1 MLQPVKEEKPEKTD
15 SHVPMKDINKVI
27 SDSSSNKVAE
37 RKVTLQE
44 DMAPESSKRESV
56 AECSKDMLPEKPD
69 VNINGKMVKF
79 NETRKSPV
87 IHSTPN
93 KEGIPLTKTMVDQ
106 QLHPSRHSDNVKTI
120 EVHTDSV
127 KQRIVDV
134 QPKNKDDDNKDSI
147 KESGECSKK
156 SDGTKQNE
164 LNPNQDVK
172 KEEKKKGE
180 SKLIMENETN
190 KCEETGNTQ
199 DMSGKV
205 EFAKYPLKDDQHH
218 NTVYSKVEATT
229 SPQKEVVSSQQ
240 SKTKIIKPEVKI
252 NEEKEKHQKTSEAT
266 STLTVAKDS
275 KEMTEVKTGQVTGI
289 KPLGIEE
296 NIDNKSVLWDINVK
310 ESNNKTMDKIQPLN
324 EITQFEVKT
333 LIQDTG
339 KIRNAEK
346 LDEVVPNALN
356 TKTAKETSQY
366 QEHDSKMILG
376 NLSSQTQQTEN
387 KDTASSERKI
397 NKTLTLAQPTRKP
410 VNIQTAKKLDD
421 NQALSIKNIVK
432 NESAATSTERKTN
445 ELHKDSLSK
454 ETEKQVEKNESHGK
468 LRNISLYTNIPMKEN
483 PKNRLITYSE
493 QAKNLE
499 YRAPIPVAAK
509 TIEESIRSN
518 IGQKEAVK
526 PQVIDVETK
535 TVHGKPVETQH
546 QLNKQNETKD
556 LDFAKGSTSLSTIS
570 LKAEMLTS
578 TASNQTRSIINK
590 SDNLTRKV
598 EVKQDSVTVPNQA
611 SSQNKPDV
619 KNIPQIPINNY
630 HTAVP
635 FGKWTPANRQEFL
648 NKIKETKVPATSC
661 SNTKQI
667 KKTNDLNRRDVLQ
680 KIDSQRQSN
689 TAAAKAQELPKSS
702 IHSISQPNIKAEMKT
717 FVSKQ
722 VATCDNKV
730 PVKAEA
736 PLLQIKSAT
745 SKKSAKQEPLKP
757 QTKLPIPTAALEVP
771 KKEISQRK
779 EINNQDLIDRTIEGI
794 INRAV
799 SAKPHDTNLPRQ
811 SFKTQMETPTTHNL
825 KISTTDNPVTCL
837 DAIEKKMN
845 ELHGIP
851 FVERPAHELPKLYNH
866 DKVKT
871 YARPDSQKTIP
882 SKTNKMPNLLPFTGK
897 TQHKIVKDNFVEVD
911 SEEEIIE
918 HEPVTGDI
926 DKNNKIFSKLPLK
939 INETSST
946 KTVTEDAKKESIITE
961 KDFDKFAR
969 RNSKTY
975 ENCLTVNF
983 EHKDQPNVVQT
994 VVEKDVHHKKY
1005 SRNELLLAEAKV
1017 KSYQKQKSNKIQIT
1031 TKLVPVA
1038 DDTFNKNFPS
1048 KLQLAYQTALTTKRQ
1063 MESPI
1068 TIIEDK
1074 PVKVVFMD
1082 TATEFAPARL
1092 NVQGQE
1098 LSPSKKTSKEA
1109 DCVTI
1114 STCDSLDSD
1123 VLDSVDALDG
1133 KVPDETKSKIKHQRK
1148 QVLTPVETPELE
1160 LIEPGD
1166 LGISVSPKKRRKIED
1181 MKIEKSPKTVV
1192 PKKSYLLGRN
1202 APIEDTVPKDLTNNT
1217 LKETVVQA
1225 SAIVT
1230 HKNTASAIDNLV
1242 LAAELL
1248 ETQSEKLN
1256 STTTKEPIKITTTD
1270 SPQQNTPVKR
1280 GRGRPRKY
1288 PLPEGAQIVDKVKSP
1303 SPQKK
1308 PRLIDAMRSKRRSTS
1323 EEEDENDTTDDE
1335 IVKENWTMGKIN
1347 ENIVCPICNKLFRS
1361 ENVVFKH
1368 VKHCSG
1374 PSPNRSSSD
1383 KRSPRRSR
1391 MSLESESKSRESK
1404 FDDTDFE
1411 EEIPLKKNIFSKRR
1425 SDGSSSG
1432 TSTDQDD
1439 VIVIEDTPLKEKPVK
1454 RDSLNKHESRKATK
1468 LSHNASNLSCEFC
1481 GKAFRQLS
1489 HLVKHKQQHQKEEL
1503 KKPDDESKSRDKKV
1517 FSCEVCKKEFR
1528 KLHHLVQHRL
1538 IHNLNN
1544 VPHRT
1549 SRKSSFEQS
1558 DNKTLRDQESKQT
1571 DDQTAAF
1578 RCEPCDKS
1586 FRKLHHLVEHRETH
1600 DGINRQKS
1608 STTQLT
1614 ADKAVPAPPP
1624 PQCDIC
1630 KKTFRKLH
1638 HLIEHREQHIETNS
1652 EKSDDKSVKSSLS
1665 TKDIIHECSL
1675 CYMVFPN
1682 EHSLNKHTIICQRK
1696 KRQSASKQT
1705 KSVEENEANE
1715 QVEEARN
1722 CEENKQI
1729 EVEIEPTNT
1738 NPILQEKT
1746 ENKEQELVT
1755 VENAEEPKIS
1765 ENSQSITDINAD
1777 EIKMQPAKREL
1788 EQPEKPNVHE
1798 TILETPAKI
1807 MKVDEKEKLESEN
1820 NTTSKTKEVTPKK
1833 KIKDKDISSVT
1844 KRQKLTVAALTA
1856 ADKKSPVVE
1865 SSDEEEIRYML
1876 NPAFKLEDKEERFMK
1891 VRAKKRSSLQI
1902 ERPNSKDREMNILKR
1917 SASLQHAPK
1926 VARLKPKSLG
1936 NKIAPL
1942 SAAPTKIISKALKS
1956 EPASSTDSDDSD
1968 IKYSF
1973 PKTSSEPKPTDKP
1986 KQEVNIIFNKLKII
2000 MYLFK

>member
-1 MLQPVKEEKPEKTD
+1 
-15 SHVPMKDINKVI
+15 
-27 SDSSSNKVAE
+27 
-37 RKVTLQE
+37 
-44 DMAPESSKRESV
+44 
-56 AECSKDMLPEKPD
+56 
-69 VNINGKMVKF
+69 MVKL

-134 QPKNKDDDNKDSI
+134 QPKNKDDENKDSI

-156 SDGTKQNE
+156 LDGTKQTE
-164 LNPNQDVK
+164 MHPNQEVK
-172 KEEKKKGE
+172 KEEKKKDELELARIEKE
-180 SKLIMENETN
+180 SN
-190 KCEETGNTQ
+190 KCEETGNGQ
-199 DMSGKV
+199 GSSV
-205 EFAKYPLKDDQHH
+205 SAEVYFA
-218 NTVYSKVEATT
+218 E
-229 SPQKEVVSSQQ
+229 SPQKEDQYDSNVFSKLKATSRSLQKQDSVGGSPQ
-240 SKTKIIKPEVKI
+240 SKTGIIKQSEFEI
-252 NEEKEKHQKTSEAT
+252 NEGKEKHQLFSD
-266 STLTVAKDS
+266 STLPVPKDS
-275 KEMTEVKTGQVTGI
+275 KEITEPKTSQESGI
-289 KPLGIEE
+289 KHLRIEE
-296 NIDNKSVLWDINVK
+296 NVDNKSMLLDINAK
-310 ESNNKTMDKIQPLN
+310 ESINKTKDKMQQPLK

-333 LIQDTG
+333 LIQDTK
-339 KIRNAEK
+339 KIGNVNK
-346 LDEVVPNALN
+346 SEVVSSTLNA
-356 TKTAKETSQY
+356 KTSKETSQS
-366 QEHDSKMILG
+366 QELDSKNILG
-376 NLSSQTQQTEN
+376 NLSSQSWQTDN
-387 KDTASSERKI
+387 KDSIESSTRKI
-397 NKTLTLAQPTRKP
+397 NKYPAAAQL
-410 VNIQTAKKLDD
+410 VQESFNMQTAQKLND
-421 NQALSIKNIVK
+421 NRVCNVKNIVNKESTSK
-432 NESAATSTERKTN
+432 NKERKIIDVH
-445 ELHKDSLSK
+445 LDYLAK
-454 ETEKQVEKNESHGK
+454 ETEKQAEKIESCGELQNIFLDTSMSANEELNTK
-468 LRNISLYTNIPMKEN
+468 LV
-483 PKNRLITYSE
+483 TYSE
-493 QAKNLE
+493 QTKNLE
-499 YRAPIPVAAK
+499 YRTSIPVVVTK
-509 TIEESIRSN
+509 IEEPILSN
-518 IGQKEAVK
+518 IGQKKAVK
-526 PQVIDVETK
+526 PQVTVVEAK
-535 TVHGKPVETQH
+535 TVQGKPAITQN
-546 QLNKQNETKD
+546 QLNKLNETKD
-556 LDFAKGSTSLSTIS
+556 LDFAKRPTLGATINT
-570 LKAEMLTS
+570 KTEMLKRT
-578 TASNQTRSIINK
+578 TSNQNRSVMSNSDSLTQKIEVK
-590 SDNLTRKV
+590 HDNLTV
-598 EVKQDSVTVPNQA
+598 CNQT
-611 SSQNKPDV
+611 SSKNKPDV
-619 KNIPQIPINNY
+619 KNIAQTPINNN

-648 NKIKETKVPATSC
+648 NKIKETKMPTTSC
-661 SNTKQI
+661 SNTKQL
-667 KKTNDLNRRDVLQ
+667 KKTNDLNRRDVLK

-689 TAAAKAQELPKSS
+689 TAAGKAQELPKSS
-702 IHSISQPNIKAEMKT
+702 LHSISQTSVKAEMKS

-722 VATCDNKV
+722 ITPCDSKM

-736 PLLQIKSAT
+736 PVLQIKSVT
-745 SKKSAKQEPLKP
+745 SERPAKQEPLNP
-757 QTKLPIPTAALEVP
+757 QTKLSILTIANTELP
-771 KKEISQRK
+771 KKELLQRK

-799 SAKPHDTNLPRQ
+799 SAKPSHEAKLNLPRQ
-811 SFKTQMETPTTHNL
+811 PFKTQTETPMSHTL
-825 KISTTDNPVTCL
+825 KISTQDNSVTCL

-851 FVERPAHELPKLYNH
+851 FVERPAHELPKHYNH

-871 YARPDSQKTIP
+871 YSRSDSQKTIT
-882 SKTNKMPNLLPFTGK
+882 SKANKIPNLLPFTGK
-897 TQHKIVKDNFVEVD
+897 TQHKIAKDNIIEVD

-926 DKNNKIFSKLPLK
+926 DKNNKNVSKLPSK
-939 INETSST
+939 INETPST
-946 KTVTEDAKKESIITE
+946 KSATEDSKKESIITE

-1017 KSYQKQKSNKIQIT
+1017 KSYQKQKSSQPYIHPSKIQIT
-1031 TKLVPVA
+1031 SKLVPVA

-1082 TATEFAPARL
+1082 TATEFTPARL

-1098 LSPSKKTSKEA
+1098 LSPSKKPSKEA
-1109 DCVTI
+1109 DNVTI

-1133 KVPDETKSKIKHQRK
+1133 KVPDETKSKIRHQRK

-1166 LGISVSPKKRRKIED
+1166 LGITVSPKKRRKIED
-1181 MKIEKSPKTVV
+1181 MRIEKSPKTVV

-1202 APIEDTVPKDLTNNT
+1202 APLEDAIHKDSTNNT
-1217 LKETVVQA
+1217 LNETVVQA
-1225 SAIVT
+1225 SAVVI
-1230 HKNTASAIDNLV
+1230 HKNTTSAIDNLV
-1242 LAAELL
+1242 LAAELI
-1248 ETQSEKLN
+1248 ETQSEKLS
-1256 STTTKEPIKITTTD
+1256 STTIKESIQMTTTD
-1270 SPQQNTPVKR
+1270 SPQHNTPVKR

-1288 PLPEGAQIVDKVKSP
+1288 PLPEGVPVVDKVKVP

-1308 PRLIDAMRSKRRSTS
+1308 PRLIDAVRCKRRSTT

-1391 MSLESESKSRESK
+1391 LSIESESKSRDSK

-1411 EEIPLKKNIFSKRR
+1411 EEIPLKKNKRR
-1425 SDGSSSG
+1425 SEDSSSG
-1432 TSTDQDD
+1432 ASTDLDD

-1454 RDSLNKHESRKATK
+1454 RDLSKKHESRKAAK
-1468 LSHNASNLSCEFC
+1468 ILHNASNLTCEFC

-1489 HLVKHKQQHQKEEL
+1489 HLVSHKQQHKKEEV
-1503 KKPDDESKSRDKKV
+1503 KKPDEDTKSRDKKV

-1544 VPHRT
+1544 IPHRT
-1549 SRKSSFEQS
+1549 SRKSSFEQI
-1558 DNKTLRDQESKQT
+1558 DNKTLREQESKQT

-1608 STTQLT
+1608 SVSQPT
-1614 ADKAVPAPPP
+1614 ADKAVPVPPPP

-1638 HLIEHREQHIETNS
+1638 HLIEHKEQHIETNS

-1682 EHSLNKHTIICQRK
+1682 EHSLNKHTIICLRK
-1696 KRQSASKQT
+1696 KRQSATKQN

-1715 QVEEARN
+1715 QLEEAHN
-1722 CEENKQI
+1722 SEENKQI
-1729 EVEIEPTNT
+1729 EVIEPINI
-1738 NPILQEKT
+1738 NPILEDKA
-1746 ENKEQELVT
+1746 ENNTQELVS
-1755 VENAEEPKIS
+1755 VGNPEQPKIC
-1765 ENSQSITDINAD
+1765 ENSQLINNINPV
-1777 EIKMQPAKREL
+1777 EIKMQPAKIDL
-1788 EQPEKPNVHE
+1788 EPPEKSNVKE
-1798 TILETPAKI
+1798 ATLEITAKI
-1807 MKVDEKEKLESEN
+1807 IKVDEKGKLESEN
-1820 NTTSKTKEVTPKK
+1820 TPKEVTPKK
-1833 KIKDKDISSVT
+1833 KIKDKDMSLVT
-1844 KRQKLTVAALTA
+1844 KHQKLTSPALTA
-1856 ADKKSPVVE
+1856 ANVKSSVVE

-1876 NPAFKLEDKEERFMK
+1876 NPAFKLEDKEEKFMK

-1902 ERPNSKDREMNILKR
+1902 ERPNSKDREINKVKR
-1917 SASLQHAPK
+1917 RTSLQHPHK
-1926 VARLKPKSLG
+1926 IARLKPKFLET
-1936 NKIAPL
+1936 KTAPVNT
-1942 SAAPTKIISKALKS
+1942 APAKIISKTFKS
-1956 EPASSTDSDDSD
+1956 EPASSTDSDDGEV
-1968 IKYSF
+1968 KYSF
-1973 PKTSSEPKPTDKP
+1973 PKTSSELKPTAKP
-1986 KQEVNIIFNKLKII
+1986 KQEVNTIH
-2000 MYLFK
+2000 